1 MLPIFLFILLPLT
14 LSLND
19 DVSMIAYFS
28 IPCPEGWQPF
38 LPASGRFILSA
49 DTSYPPGSTGGEP
62 THTLTIPEIPNHN
75 HQNTQNPLYKYLT
88 RDSATGGQASADS
101 VFDPTPSEPNV
112 KSFGVMSDVG
122 GNQAHENMPQ
132 YIALNACQKT
142 LSAFVQ
148 ELDQMAANMSVVASL
163 NQAQTNLTKVV
174 SAIVA
179 EESQYESNQKAIA
192 DSISADI
199 IWNNQ
204 TYLSSLED
212 FNLNNSDFNEIIK
225 DNVNFRMS
233 EIKDLINEDMS
244 IRETR
249 EQLIDKIAW
258 VRERK
263 DNYSLKLES
272 NDSLLNVT
280 FSVKKADVDND
291 LTLELNNLKDKMFI
305 LKRLVGC
312 GFALSAIVF
321 LGALVAGIKIGIWMK
336 NNQGM
341 AVNARSALTNVT

>member
-1 MLPIFLFILLPLT
+1 MLPIFLFLLLPLT

-38 LPASGRFILSA
+38 LPASGLFILSA
-49 DTSYPPGSTGGEP
+49 DTSYPLGSTGGEP

-88 RDSATGGQASADS
+88 RDSATGGQASNDV
-101 VFDPTPSEPNV
+101 VFDITGNEPNV
-112 KSFGVMSDVG
+112 QSFGLMSDVG

-132 YIALNACQKT
+132 YIALNACQKI

-148 ELDQMAANMSVVASL
+148 DSDQMDANISVIANL
-163 NQAQTNLTKVV
+163 NQAQTNLTNAVT
-174 SAIVA
+174 AIAA
-179 EESQYESNQKAIA
+179 EQTQYESNQKAIT

-199 IWNNQ
+199 VWNNQ

-225 DNVNFRMS
+225 DDVNFRMS

-249 EQLIDKIAW
+249 DQLIDKIAW

-263 DNYSLKLES
+263 DNYSVKLES
-272 NDSLLNVT
+272 NDSLLNVS
-280 FSVKKADVDND
+280 FSVKRADVDND
-291 LTLELNNLKDKMFI
+291 LTLELNNLKDKLFI
-305 LKRLVGC
+305 LKRLVGS

-321 LGALVAGIKIGIWMK
+321 LGALVASIKIGIWMK
-336 NNQGM
+336 NSQGM
-341 AVNARSALTNVT
+341 VIGRSGVNQT

>member
-1 MLPIFLFILLPLT
+1 MLPIFLFLLLPLT

-38 LPASGRFILSA
+38 LAASGRFILSA
-49 DTSYPPGSTGGEP
+49 DDTSYPPGSTGGEP

-75 HQNTQNPLYKYLT
+75 HQNAQNPLYKYLT
-88 RDSATGGQASADS
+88 RDSSTGGQASADS
-101 VFDPTPSEPNV
+101 VFDVTANEPSAQ
-112 KSFGVMSDVG
+112 SCGAMSDVG

-148 ELDQMAANMSVVASL
+148 ESDQLAANMSVIANL
-163 NQAQTNLTKVV
+163 NQAQANLTDAVT
-174 SAIVA
+174 AIAA
-179 EESQYESNQKAIA
+179 EQTQYESNQKAIT

-199 IWNNQ
+199 VWNNQ

-225 DNVNFRMS
+225 DDVNFRMS

-249 EQLIDKIAW
+249 EQLIEKIAW

-263 DNYSLKLES
+263 GNYSVKLES

-280 FSVKKADVDND
+280 FTVKRADVDND

-321 LGALVAGIKIGIWMK
+321 LGAVVASIKICIWIK
-336 NNQGM
+336 NSKGM
-341 AVNARSALTNVT
+341 VNVKSGFDQT